1 MFIDY
6 LCKQMLKQQLQ
17 QKLQQR
23 ISPQQIQL
31 IKLMELPAI
40 ELEERIKHELEENPA
55 LEEEDAFRD
64 DEIVD
69 NREDAAEEDM
79 LLGDY
84 RDEDDIPDYKLQEA
98 RGVEQRREYVVQNLS
113 KSLYE
118 SLTEQL
124 GLRELTGEERAIG
137 EQIIGNIDDD
147 GYLRRSLTDITDDI
161 AFTLGIEVS
170 EREVEKVL
178 EVVQDLEPAGIAS
191 KDLRESLLM
200 QLAKKEQKEVVAL
213 AYKVIDRYFDEFTK
227 RHYDKIMRHLRIGD
241 ETMKTVLHE
250 IQSLNPK
257 PGNIVEDGYD
267 GRMSQI
273 IPDFIIESHDGKLF
287 LNLNNS
293 NIPQLKVSREYR
305 EMIDDFAGNER
316 NRTPERKEA
325 LLFVKQKLD
334 AAQWFIDA
342 IRQRHDTLL
351 ATMTA
356 IMEMQYDFFLT
367 GDEAAIKPMILKDV
381 ADKTGYNISTVSRV
395 SNSKYVE
402 CEYGV
407 FPLKSLFS
415 ESMPTDSGEEVS
427 AIEIKALLKS
437 VIGKENK
444 KKPYTDEA
452 LAEKMKEQ
460 GYVIARRTIVK
471 YREQLGIPIARLR
484 KEL

>member
-1 MFIDY
+1 
-6 LCKQMLKQQLQ
+6 MLKQQLQ

-55 LEEEDAFRD
+55 LDEEDAFRD
-64 DEIVD
+64 DEAVD
-69 NREDAAEEDM
+69 SREDAAEEDM

-98 RGVEQRREYVVQNLS
+98 RGAEQRREYVVQNLS

-257 PGNIVEDGYD
+257 PGNVVEDGYD

-273 IPDFIIESHDGKLF
+273 IPDFIIELHDGKLF
-287 LNLNNS
+287 LSLNNS
-293 NIPQLKVSREYR
+293 NVPQLKVSREYR
-305 EMIDDFAGNER
+305 EMIDDFAGNEQ

-381 ADKTGYNISTVSRV
+381 ADRTGYNISTVSRV

-407 FPLKSLFS
+407 YPLKSLFS

-437 VIGKENK
+437 VIEKEDK